1 MYCSLEFQYFYQSC
15 LVTCSQNRHFIQL
28 KLPSTYCIVFLIDR
42 NKKRMAD
49 VDFTVILYERKTL
62 YRKQI
67 PEKKQYQDN
76 KISKK
81 YVIDTKIVVSKPNY
95 FNTYYNQLGSQ
106 SVILKSISAIFFV
119 MVNCI
124 VLHHTL

>member
-1 MYCSLEFQYFYQSC
+1 
-15 LVTCSQNRHFIQL
+15 
-28 KLPSTYCIVFLIDR
+28 
-42 NKKRMAD
+42 MAD

-62 YRKQI
+62 YRKKI
-67 PEKKQYQDN
+67 PEKKQYEDN

-106 SVILKSISAIFFV
+106 SVILKSISAIFFI

-124 VLHHTL
+124 VITPYTISNVQLMQLIRATKIA